1 MRNHRDSIVELG
13 REIIKKTFI
22 EHFSFKAFADE
33 TDGNAPAESDKGGDE
48 GSSKSQAPAINYE
61 DLIAKARKEEKD
73 KQYKAIEKL
82 KGQINTLTEQHN
94 NDLLKIAGLE
104 EQLKTANENLTKVGK
119 NDSQEVENLKTT
131 IADLQKKNKDL
142 EEQVK
147 NTVSREEIE
156 KEIKA
161 QFEAE
166 YEVKTYKAE
175 KLAELKDEILVPE
188 LVYGD
193 TKEEIDASLAKAKE
207 RSAEIRSRLGSTPN
221 PESNARTPKSP
232 ANPSVSRVQ
241 DNKSMLDKLATLDVR
256 SPEYAKLR
264 SELGLR

>member
-13 REIIKKTFI
+13 RETIKTFI
-22 EHFSFKAFADE
+22 EHFSLNAFADE
-33 TDGNAPAESDKGGDE
+33 TDGNTAPAESDKGGDE

-104 EQLKTANENLTKVGK
+104 EQVKTANDNLAKVGT
-119 NDSQEVENLKTT
+119 NDSQEVENLKNT

-147 NTVSREEIE
+147 NTVSREEVE
-156 KEIKA
+156 KEIRA
-161 QFEAE
+161 ELETE

-193 TKEEIDASLAKAKE
+193 TKEEIDASIAKAKE
-207 RSAEIRSRLGSTPN
+207 RSAEIRNRLGYTPN
-221 PESNARTPKSP
+221 PDSNARTPKSP

-241 DNKSMLDKLATLDVR
+241 DNKSALDKLATLDVR